1 MSTLMNRPMQHNTLN
16 VYRTLPP
23 HCIAFE
29 VTDRHSLPFIEP
41 GEVVVVDTE
50 DRTPRVGDIYVI
62 EWIGGRRN
70 VCQARHSATPW
81 QKDGQETRWHV
92 GSMRTTTPAE
102 FEEWLAASK
111 EAIRK
116 DMTPQWCG
124 GWAEGPFDRD
134 YLESKLVGAVIGL
147 YKPSR
152 ETPASTFV
160 EEELSLLQD
169 IEAAQARLA
178 AIIIRINGGQP

>member
-1 MSTLMNRPMQHNTLN
+1 MSALINRPQQHNTLN

-70 VCQARHSATPW
+70 LCQARHSAPPW
-81 QKDGQETRWHV
+81 QRNEPEPVWHV
-92 GSMRTTTPAE
+92 GSMRTTSREE
-102 FEEWLAASK
+102 FETWLAA
-111 EAIRK
+111 ANDATRK
-116 DMTPQWCG
+116 GMVPQWCG

-134 YLESKLVGAVIGL
+134 YLESKLLGAVIGL
-147 YKPSR
+147 HKPSR
-152 ETPASTFV
+152 PV
-160 EEELSLLQD
+160 D
-169 IEAAQARLA
+169 
-178 AIIIRINGGQP
+178 NGNYGENDG

>member
-1 MSTLMNRPMQHNTLN
+1 MNALLNRPQQHNTLN

-70 VCQARHSATPW
+70 VSQARHSAAAW
-81 QKDGQETRWHV
+81 QKAGCDLRWHV
-92 GSMRTTTPAE
+92 GSMRTTAPAE
-102 FEEWLAASK
+102 FEGWLAAAA
-111 EAIRK
+111 EANRK
-116 DMTPQWCG
+116 GMVPQWCG
-124 GWAEGPFDRD
+124 GWAEGPFSFDH
-134 YLESKLVGAVIGL
+134 LQSKLVGAVIGL
-147 YKPSR
+147 YKPKKEGR
-152 ETPASTFV
+152 
-160 EEELSLLQD
+160 Q
-169 IEAAQARLA
+169 
-178 AIIIRINGGQP
+178 

>member
-1 MSTLMNRPMQHNTLN
+1 MNAIINRPQQHNTLN

-50 DRTPRVGDIYVI
+50 DRTPRVGEIYVS

-81 QKDGQETRWHV
+81 QKDGQEPRWHV

-102 FEEWLAASK
+102 FEEWLAASY
-111 EAIRK
+111 EAISK
-116 DMTPQWCG
+116 GMTPQWCG
-124 GWAEGPFDRD
+124 GWAEGPFTFDH
-134 YLESKLVGAVIGL
+134 LGSKLVGAVVGIF
-147 YKPSR
+147 KPSR
-152 ETPASTFV
+152 PVDKSN
-160 EEELSLLQD
+160 
-169 IEAAQARLA
+169 
-178 AIIIRINGGQP
+178 NGEN